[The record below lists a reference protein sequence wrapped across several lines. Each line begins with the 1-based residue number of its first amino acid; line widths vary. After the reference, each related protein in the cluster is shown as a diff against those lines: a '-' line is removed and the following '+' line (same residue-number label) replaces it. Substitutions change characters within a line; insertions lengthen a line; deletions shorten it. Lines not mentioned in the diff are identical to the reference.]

1 MDKAKEWQIGKVQF
15 CNSKK
20 KKKKSFI
27 NITRELEVIQGRM
40 EATELRNKNISE
52 PHWIVLPIFFNST
65 PGAHMDIALSRH
77 SLVTWSIYSKKS
89 FQLI

>member
-20 KKKKSFI
+20 KKKSFI
-27 NITRELEVIQGRM
+27 NITTDLEVIEGIM

-52 PHWIVLPIFFNST
+52 PH
-65 PGAHMDIALSRH
+65 
-77 SLVTWSIYSKKS
+77 
-89 FQLI
+89 

>member
-20 KKKKSFI
+20 KKQKSFI

-52 PHWIVLPIFFNST
+52 PH
-65 PGAHMDIALSRH
+65 
-77 SLVTWSIYSKKS
+77 
-89 FQLI
+89 